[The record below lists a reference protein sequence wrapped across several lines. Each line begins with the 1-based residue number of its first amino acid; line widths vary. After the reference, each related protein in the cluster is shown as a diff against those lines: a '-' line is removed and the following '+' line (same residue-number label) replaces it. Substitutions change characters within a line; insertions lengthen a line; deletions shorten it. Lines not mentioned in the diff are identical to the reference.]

1 MSGRLTCWHTLT
13 VMLMT
18 EPVSDA
24 ELFGMVEASAG
35 RRAHLL
41 AAEDATGIVLSR
53 LYGDTVSR
61 RNTTL
66 RADQV
71 KAKGARYAARSV
83 RNLAATSVWEAE
95 VAEAAALGSD
105 YWCPGRELPERYSKF
120 TREASKCVCGLV
132 RFLSGAEYV
141 PHPDRLGV
149 VRMGWCGS
157 PEVRR
162 EFNRLSELERAQL
175 ARVYEDRI
183 VADSG
188 TTERA
193 DFDHAFNH
201 LRGNLNL
208 RSVGV
213 MTRSYDQLRED
224 GGDIVVTEVDV
235 LDLADP
241 VTGEVD
247 RDGMVRYQ
255 VIEGA
260 GGSEG

>member
-1 MSGRLTCWHTLT
+1 MQETVTDEDILRL
-13 VMLMT
+13 VR
-18 EPVSDA
+18 
-24 ELFGMVEASAG
+24 AST
-35 RRAHLL
+35 RNRAYLL
-41 AAEDATGIVLSR
+41 DEEDAAGVVLSK
-53 LYGDTVSR
+53 LYGEAVNKKSSVPKV
-61 RNTTL
+61 
-66 RADQV
+66 DQI
-71 KAKGARYAARSV
+71 KAKKLNYASTSV
-83 RNLAATSVWEAE
+83 RNLASTEVWEAE
-95 VAEAAALGSD
+95 VAEAKALGSD
-105 YWCPGRELPERYSKF
+105 YWCSGRTLPEHVTKF
-120 TREASKCVCGLV
+120 TWESSKCVCGLV
-132 RFLSGAEYV
+132 HFLSGATYTE
-141 PHPDRLGV
+141 HPDRLGV
-149 VRMGWCGS
+149 VWMAWCGS
-157 PEVRR
+157 PEVMR

-224 GGDIVVTEVDV
+224 AGDIVVTEVDV
-235 LDLADP
+235 LDLTDP

-247 RDGMVRYQ
+247 RDGMVRHQ